1 MINSHAFLIF
11 MIGALALNLTP
22 GPDMTFVLAKSAHR
36 GTRAGIAAAL
46 GVGTGAIF
54 HMMLTALGLAALFA
68 AWPVAF
74 GIVRLIGAGYLLWL
88 AWQIFQHPPKFGEVE
103 EGDESRKAF
112 QQGLLTNILNPK
124 VAMFFVAFLPQFVVV
139 GGGPA
144 WRQIV
149 ILGAAFNISGTMVN
163 CAVAICGGKLVYRLR
178 QNPSVGKVIGWISGS
193 VMVGLALKLAL
204 PNRR

>member
-22 GPDMTFVLAKSAHR
+22 GPDITFVLAKSAHR
-36 GTRAGIAAAL
+36 GARAGIAAAL
-46 GVGTGAIF
+46 GIGTGAIF
-54 HMMLTALGLAALFA
+54 HMMLAALGLAALFA

-124 VAMFFVAFLPQFVVV
+124 VAMFFVAFLPQFVMV

-149 ILGAAFNISGTMVN
+149 ILGTAFNIYGTMVN
-163 CAVAICGGKLVYRLR
+163 CAVAICGG
-178 QNPSVGKVIGWISGS
+178 QPSYISQHKPYACQGIGVDS
-193 VMVGLALKLAL
+193 
-204 PNRR
+204 